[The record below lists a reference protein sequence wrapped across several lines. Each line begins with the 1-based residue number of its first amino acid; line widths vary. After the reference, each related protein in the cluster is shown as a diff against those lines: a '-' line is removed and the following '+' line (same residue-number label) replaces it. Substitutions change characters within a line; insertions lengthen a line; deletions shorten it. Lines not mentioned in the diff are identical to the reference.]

1 MRCLKKFV
9 SWVRKLDRAEKVSCP
24 LLLVVLIFLLTVA
37 LAPVHYMKEADRL
50 VRHDS
55 LFSRETD
62 SVCLTPDISA
72 LAREKVYVEAL
83 LKLAATDSIQ
93 LSVNLSDS
101 AVCLYMKGVK
111 IHQTR
116 IGEFRQDRL
125 LGRLPALPYMEMF
138 SKPLEISTQYATI
151 VKEPIV
157 VRQAPRDT
165 AEAALNAWQPDT
177 LLQNPA
183 FLWLRA
189 EHGISLV
196 FEQEA
201 NPAFHDR
208 WVRFRFYSHLRAH
221 RAWEALSRFF
231 TFRRQEYHPTVTI
244 RMPVDNLRAIYRA
257 LPQHASVVLKTDL
270 VR

>member
-101 AVCLYMKGVK
+101 AVCLYMTGVK

-116 IGEFRQDRL
+116 IGEFRQDRHPVCHH
-125 LGRLPALPYMEMF
+125 R
-138 SKPLEISTQYATI
+138 K
-151 VKEPIV
+151 
-157 VRQAPRDT
+157 
-165 AEAALNAWQPDT
+165 
-177 LLQNPA
+177 
-183 FLWLRA
+183 
-189 EHGISLV
+189 
-196 FEQEA
+196 
-201 NPAFHDR
+201 
-208 WVRFRFYSHLRAH
+208 RAH
-221 RAWEALSRFF
+221 RGQAGPQGYCGGCPERLAARHPFAEPRFPLAPGR
-231 TFRRQEYHPTVTI
+231 TWHIPG
-244 RMPVDNLRAIYRA
+244 L
-257 LPQHASVVLKTDL
+257 
-270 VR
+270 